1 MHGRTVKQF
10 DECFNQKF
18 KLLLLDWIRTL
29 GRLVGV
35 VSVEDSSI
43 LPPQS
48 LQGSRVWTKMETG
61 RVEAAYSFTTPGAPL
76 V

>member
-18 KLLLLDWIRTL
+18 KLLLLDWILTL
-29 GRLVGV
+29 GRLVGA

-43 LPPQS
+43 LLLQS
-48 LQGSRVWTKMETG
+48 LQGSRVWTKKETR
-61 RVEAAYSFTTPGAPL
+61 RVEAAYSFTTPGAPF